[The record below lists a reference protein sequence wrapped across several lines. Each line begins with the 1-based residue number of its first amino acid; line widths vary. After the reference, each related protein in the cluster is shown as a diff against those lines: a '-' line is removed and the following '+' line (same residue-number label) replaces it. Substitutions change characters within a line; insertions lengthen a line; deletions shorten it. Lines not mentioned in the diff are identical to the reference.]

1 MDRTAR
7 EDLMTRYVLG
17 DLGPSEAEEF
27 ERLLAAHPE
36 WAGEVG
42 RLRRALDLMPY
53 ATATP
58 PPPHLRARVLH
69 AAQAARRPEIVRA
82 PVRVPWR
89 WVFAATAAV
98 LLVAVGVD
106 DYRLRRELTLW
117 QDASIVLQQP
127 NVVLPFAL
135 RGTGASLG
143 VSGSVLLDL
152 DAEKAGLVIHGLDT
166 LPEDQVYR
174 LWAEVGDKKVPCGQF
189 NASADGT
196 VVIQFPIPVDAY
208 TAPISRLI
216 VTRELANAPLEP
228 LGPVV
233 MLSS

>member
-17 DLGPSEAEEF
+17 ELRRSEAKDF

-36 WAGEVG
+36 WAEEVG

-69 AAQAARRPEIVRA
+69 AAQAARRAEIVR
-82 PVRVPWR
+82 PPLRVPWR
-89 WVFAATAAV
+89 WVFAAMATV
-98 LLVAVGVD
+98 LLVAVGID
-106 DYRLRRELTLW
+106 DYRLRRELMLW
-117 QDASIVLQQP
+117 QDATIALQQP

-135 RGTGASLG
+135 RGTGASFG

-166 LPEDQVYR
+166 LPGDQVYR
-174 LWAEVGDKKVPCGQF
+174 LWAQVGEKNIPCGQF
-189 NASADGT
+189 NASAEGT

-216 VTRELANAPLEP
+216 VTRELSNAPLEP

-233 MLSS
+233 MVSS